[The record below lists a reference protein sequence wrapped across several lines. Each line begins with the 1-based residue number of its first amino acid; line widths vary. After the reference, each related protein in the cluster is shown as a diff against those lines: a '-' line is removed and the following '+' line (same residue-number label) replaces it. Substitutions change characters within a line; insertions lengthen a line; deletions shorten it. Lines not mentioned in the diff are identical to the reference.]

1 MKQNRVAGGTYLNY
15 KRHDFW
21 LPLVRDRRLRAAT
34 TTSAIADY
42 SGHYCVPFR
51 SPKMRLCHRLK
62 NDEEINYFL
71 LCFENSVKK

>member
-34 TTSAIADY
+34 TDFRL
-42 SGHYCVPFR
+42 SGF
-51 SPKMRLCHRLK
+51 LK
-62 NDEEINYFL
+62 CCCATDKKTVQKLIIFFTD
-71 LCFENSVKK
+71 FENSVKK